1 MKESNNMWESRLKKL
16 IQILEESCVNEL
28 EVRFL
33 WQKFRVTKEGTGNVV
48 SQTES
53 KTDSFK
59 EKPVEQESVSIETP
73 SPSDI
78 NGGVELNSPMVGTF
92 YRASSS
98 ETPPFVNEGD
108 HVSQG
113 QTLCIIEAMKIMNEI
128 EAEQTG
134 TINKILVENEQ
145 PVEYDQPL
153 FLIVPD

>member
-59 EKPVEQESVSIETP
+59 EKPVEKESVSIETP

>member
-1 MKESNNMWESRLKKL
+1 MWESRLKRL
-16 IQILEESCVNEL
+16 IQILEESGVNEL
-28 EVRFL
+28 EARFL

-48 SQTES
+48 SS
-53 KTDSFK
+53 KTVSFE
-59 EKPVEQESVSIETP
+59 EKLIEQESGSIETTE
-73 SPSDI
+73 PSDI
-78 NGGVELNSPMVGTF
+78 SVGVELNSPMVGTF
-92 YRASSS
+92 YRALSP
-98 ETPPFVNEGD
+98 ETPPFVSEGD

>member
-1 MKESNNMWESRLKKL
+1 MWESRLKRL
-16 IQILEESCVNEL
+16 IQILEESGVNEL
-28 EVRFL
+28 EARFL
-33 WQKFRVTKEGTGNVV
+33 WQKFRVTKEGTGTVV
-48 SQTES
+48 SQSES
-53 KTDSFK
+53 KTVSF
-59 EKPVEQESVSIETP
+59 EEEPVEQESVSIETP
-73 SPSDI
+73 APSNI

-92 YRASSS
+92 YRASSP
-98 ETPPFVNEGD
+98 ETPPFVSEGD

-134 TINKILVENEQ
+134 TINRILVENEQ

>member
-1 MKESNNMWESRLKKL
+1 MWESRLKKL